1 MKDFFKYKNRI
12 PPEKGCLL
20 VSEPYLPDPNFERTV
35 ILLCE
40 HNDEGSFGFILNKLS
55 NLSFGEIIE
64 EAKAFTADIF
74 IGGPV
79 QQDTLHFIHRNPQD
93 FKSAVEIAENLYWG
107 GDFDKL
113 LTLIDT
119 RQIQQED
126 FRFFV
131 GYSGWGDGQLQNEI
145 EENSWIVANP
155 INGNI
160 LFDSETD
167 NLWRLILK
175 GMGGKYEMFSNYPVD
190 PRLN

>member
-126 FRFFV
+126 FRR
-131 GYSGWGDGQLQNEI
+131 N
-145 EENSWIVANP
+145 
-155 INGNI
+155 
-160 LFDSETD
+160 LFNTK
-167 NLWRLILK
+167 IT
-175 GMGGKYEMFSNYPVD
+175 
-190 PRLN
+190 